1 MSDQKDAAAFVAEN
15 RGNPAAL
22 DAERNRRVA
31 EWQAADCFGKRIL
44 ARARLEAFDRA
55 IIDARIPLQKSEGD
69 K

>member
-1 MSDQKDAAAFVAEN
+1 MSDGKDAAAFVAEN

-31 EWQAADCFGKRIL
+31 EWKAADCFGKRIL

-55 IIDARIPLQKSEGD
+55 LVEVGIFSTDAGK
-69 K
+69 